1 MKEIF
6 DLSRHNFSSKGND
19 IVAQCF
25 MLCLEDISTEQLV
38 KIIPDNDTKVEIELT
53 FNGVPVSFAKI
64 TDSMIKLYDKTVE
77 DTAKELMDTNLQNL
91 VEAMRK
97 VEYDLKESIRVN
109 MDSAFKAIGESLNK
123 KG

>member
-1 MKEIF
+1 
-6 DLSRHNFSSKGND
+6 
-19 IVAQCF
+19 
-25 MLCLEDISTEQLV
+25 
-38 KIIPDNDTKVEIELT
+38 
-53 FNGVPVSFAKI
+53 
-64 TDSMIKLYDKTVE
+64 
-77 DTAKELMDTNLQNL
+77 MDTHLQNL